1 MNKIKPIFLFIV
13 KNETNNTAAKI
24 IKTQLTLNKYIQL
37 YPQHEVKDFTNVEEA
52 QSFINMNNFLS
63 IDAKMVKD
71 YATTAAAAAAA
82 AEEPKVASNTAT
94 VKTSI
99 EKPKKTLKP
108 QDDPL
113 EFMDSQADN
122 SSTHPAY

>member
-63 IDAKMVKD
+63 IDAKMVKNS
-71 YATTAAAAAAA
+71 ATTAA
-82 AEEPKVASNTAT
+82 AEEPKVASSNTAT

-113 EFMDSQADN
+113 EFMDSHVDN